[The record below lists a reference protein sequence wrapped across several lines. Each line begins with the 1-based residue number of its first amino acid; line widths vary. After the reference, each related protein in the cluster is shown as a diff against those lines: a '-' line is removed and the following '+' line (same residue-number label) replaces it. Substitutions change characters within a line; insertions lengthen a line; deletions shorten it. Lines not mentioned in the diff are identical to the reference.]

1 MSHHILVSG
10 VGRCLIPS
18 FARTSGGAVGLA
30 LGNTILQNAFQ
41 KHLPADLP
49 DTLKQSLKLSFDIPS
64 TVDAATATSIRQAC
78 ECLLLHRELA
88 DTSDMTGLH
97 DVFIYFV
104 PVVGV
109 CLVMCAFVKVRCPL
123 Q

>member
-1 MSHHILVSG
+1 MSHHRLVSG

-78 ECLLLHRELA
+78 ECHAL
-88 DTSDMTGLH
+88 
-97 DVFIYFV
+97 
-104 PVVGV
+104 
-109 CLVMCAFVKVRCPL
+109 
-123 Q
+123 